1 MFHRIKALI
10 VGLFIILTI
19 SSFLTYW
26 SKTTNNTFADEIIS
40 DASSAFKT
48 SLVGFLSAIDVTIDQ
63 INSNVKKSNGDQFSQ
78 DNLNSFFSKMILADK
93 YLNGV
98 VLAHNDFLYIIYRD
112 NTTWAISYDL
122 NLNDTLVNWKR
133 FNNKLEVVSEWTDA
147 YNFFPNDKKLV
158 DINRDLAKTKY
169 LWRTSKSQM
178 NDKGDLLTN
187 IFETT
192 NNNGERIIAGLIFST
207 LELSNNFV
215 SVLKFEHPL
224 VSIITS
230 GGSIVTP
237 MVTIDSAAVSRYNG
251 LKPDIK
257 SFIDSWNTSKSEVAQ
272 SFSFERF
279 SQKYWTRIDKVN
291 PSIGVK
297 GFAVTISEA
306 DLAQNE
312 KNMEL
317 IYLYVSFA
325 LLFVTLIL
333 IFILFRK
340 KKDDIPNPKDENFIP
355 LSKDEVQKMISGG
368 ETEYVEFKSSVRWD
382 YREEKVNKVLEYV
395 ILKSIAAFANAKGGT
410 LLIGVA
416 DNLEILGLEKDFS
429 TLKKQDVDYFELHTR
444 KLITNQ
450 YGIAFANEN
459 LLMEFPVFDGKAIC
473 SIQIKAASVPIFLKS
488 KSKQGQEIEKFYVRS
503 GNASQEIASLKEVNE
518 YIKVRF
524 R

>member
-1 MFHRIKALI
+1 
-10 VGLFIILTI
+10 
-19 SSFLTYW
+19 
-26 SKTTNNTFADEIIS
+26 
-40 DASSAFKT
+40 
-48 SLVGFLSAIDVTIDQ
+48 
-63 INSNVKKSNGDQFSQ
+63 
-78 DNLNSFFSKMILADK
+78 
-93 YLNGV
+93 
-98 VLAHNDFLYIIYRD
+98 
-112 NTTWAISYDL
+112 
-122 NLNDTLVNWKR
+122 
-133 FNNKLEVVSEWTDA
+133 
-147 YNFFPNDKKLV
+147 
-158 DINRDLAKTKY
+158 

-192 NNNGERIIAGLIFST
+192 NNNGERIIAGLFFST

-215 SVLKFEHPL
+215 SVLKFKHPL
-224 VSIITS
+224 VSIITT

-237 MVTIDSAAVSRYNG
+237 IVTLDSVAVSRYNG

-257 SFIDSWNTSKSEVAQ
+257 SFIDSWNTNKPEVAQ

-279 SQKYWTRIDKVN
+279 NQKYWTRIGKVN

-297 GFAVTISEA
+297 GFAVTISET

-312 KNMEL
+312 KNTEL

-325 LLFVTLIL
+325 ILLVTLVLIL
-333 IFILFRK
+333 ILFRK
-340 KKDDIPNPKDENFIP
+340 KKDDIPTPKDENFVP